1 MSNISSIS
9 STPSWEEIK
18 ETALKNQNL
27 DADIRVSDQSV
38 QVRAPGILEGC
49 EVAMGLEKAPVYA
62 SKEETL
68 TNLRDQLTLY
78 FFRNLR
84 TLIRE
89 SELEVGSKK
98 YDELIKDAKKAF
110 EDITKPL
117 TTAITTTST
126 STSQAIQ
133 EAHAGALHS
142 LYLLREKFAK
152 PQLTP
157 QFCKMSDG
165 KWSVLQPA
173 PHPENLVLSGGGV
186 KGAGYVGWFKMA
198 EQEGIL
204 KNIKRL
210 AGSSAGAMTAALV
223 ASGMSAE
230 DLETAAQNI
239 NFESVLTGKS
249 DDPIVIADTSLVQS
263 ELIPSFTGTYAVSRV
278 NEEMKLS
285 IKKYFESL
293 EQGGVA
299 KKIKDSN
306 VQLTDQEQKDLLVLE
321 KAILPQQASVL
332 KNVLSFLGNKQKTH
346 MITFHELALLA
357 KLDARFKELTITGY
371 NATQQKEIYYNVQNS
386 PNMDIAE
393 AVRTSISLPLVFQPI
408 KDMVTKDV
416 LEDGGVGSNVPAEVF
431 RGQPQE
437 KTLVLGFDNNGRFND
452 IVSRGK
458 VHQTVGWLP
467 ILLSGNLN
475 LQKTSDADAQK
486 LYNAG
491 PNAMDVTHGALN
503 TTSFMASNATIDAAE
518 RQAEIRAMETFSLRQ
533 HQAVDHVFDSLQDA
547 MKAMTTHELN
557 DIINQYIFTEE
568 GDPLAKKDRD
578 DIRQAAEKELKTR
591 NQPELQF
598 EK

>member
-1 MSNISSIS
+1 
-9 STPSWEEIK
+9 
-18 ETALKNQNL
+18 
-27 DADIRVSDQSV
+27 
-38 QVRAPGILEGC
+38 
-49 EVAMGLEKAPVYA
+49 
-62 SKEETL
+62 
-68 TNLRDQLTLY
+68 
-78 FFRNLR
+78 
-84 TLIRE
+84 
-89 SELEVGSKK
+89 
-98 YDELIKDAKKAF
+98 
-110 EDITKPL
+110 
-117 TTAITTTST
+117 
-126 STSQAIQ
+126 
-133 EAHAGALHS
+133 
-142 LYLLREKFAK
+142 
-152 PQLTP
+152 
-157 QFCKMSDG
+157 
-165 KWSVLQPA
+165 
-173 PHPENLVLSGGGV
+173 
-186 KGAGYVGWFKMA
+186 
-198 EQEGIL
+198 
-204 KNIKRL
+204 
-210 AGSSAGAMTAALV
+210 
-223 ASGMSAE
+223 
-230 DLETAAQNI
+230 
-239 NFESVLTGKS
+239 
-249 DDPIVIADTSLVQS
+249 
-263 ELIPSFTGTYAVSRV
+263 
-278 NEEMKLS
+278 
-285 IKKYFESL
+285 
-293 EQGGVA
+293 
-299 KKIKDSN
+299 
-306 VQLTDQEQKDLLVLE
+306 
-321 KAILPQQASVL
+321 
-332 KNVLSFLGNKQKTH
+332 
-346 MITFHELALLA
+346 
-357 KLDARFKELTITGY
+357 
-371 NATQQKEIYYNVQNS
+371 
-386 PNMDIAE
+386 MDIAE